1 MYPGIQCIAKKHLLA
16 KNLMKMYK
24 KFPDEYNFFPKTWV
38 LPTQFTD
45 LRNHYTRNNTSNSKG
60 RKVTYIVKPDSM
72 C

>member
-16 KNLMKMYK
+16 KNLSKMARAYPK
-24 KFPDEYNFFPKTWV
+24 EYDFFPKTWV
-38 LPTQFTD
+38 LPIQFCD
-45 LRNHYTRNNTSNSKG
+45 LRNHWARHNGNHSK